1 MSRGSNT
8 LRPLLYLILIAVMAS
23 LGYSVFLGRTLL
35 KVLPYFL
42 ILEGGI
48 LFILFGLSKS
58 RSLRAQQRGVE
69 ETERWVRTLEGLPLL
84 RMILVLLIL
93 GFLIDLL

>member
-1 MSRGSNT
+1 M
-8 LRPLLYLILIAVMAS
+8 
-23 LGYSVFLGRTLL
+23 
-35 KVLPYFL
+35 LPYFL

-58 RSLRAQQRGVE
+58 RSLHAQQRGVE
-69 ETERWVRTLEGLPLL
+69 ETEKGVRTLEGLPLL
-84 RMILVLLIL
+84 RIILVLLIL